1 MVNLVRIKL
10 VNFIGIWHG
19 TNRELTEIEIDRTN
33 SPNNIILILGE
44 NGSGKTS
51 LMAEMTPLPLEHVGD
66 RTKSRIIPD
75 RVGVKELDYL
85 VDGFILYKIKIIYD
99 PKKTTKCFIKKC
111 VDGKEIDLNPNGNV
125 ESYLEIIEN
134 ELHMS
139 KNYTNVGYLCGSG
152 GAKILLV

>member
-75 RVGVKELDYL
+75 RVGIKE
-85 VDGFILYKIKIIYD
+85 
-99 PKKTTKCFIKKC
+99 
-111 VDGKEIDLNPNGNV
+111 
-125 ESYLEIIEN
+125 
-134 ELHMS
+134 
-139 KNYTNVGYLCGSG
+139 NY
-152 GAKILLV
+152 

>member
-51 LMAEMTPLPLEHVGD
+51 LMA
-66 RTKSRIIPD
+66 
-75 RVGVKELDYL
+75 
-85 VDGFILYKIKIIYD
+85 
-99 PKKTTKCFIKKC
+99 
-111 VDGKEIDLNPNGNV
+111 
-125 ESYLEIIEN
+125 
-134 ELHMS
+134 
-139 KNYTNVGYLCGSG
+139 
-152 GAKILLV
+152 